1 MIDISG
7 TPESRVLGQKLGAP
21 GQSAPEN
28 TSMLL
33 PFGSVLD
40 GLMQDHPSPRSGAH
54 ITGHPPA
61 SASISAP
68 EALPNG
74 IVSVLDTVNFDH
86 SEPQPHNLSPAGS
99 GPTEAWK
106 PESDPSFSEMDAASE
121 QSEGMPEFADLI
133 DEDGIQKRL
142 GDADL
147 LAAQATAT
155 SPQLAKSAKS
165 ATQDEASIQQST
177 EAMPSEPLKLDAS
190 LSLSMHDAA
199 VGEDTDLIET
209 TPKKPVL
216 LAQPVAIKPQLAP
229 SQPSA
234 FLALKAFSPAPSAA
248 QVAQHAMELIGNI
261 PGSLLAGADSLQTN
275 ALGIAAPTTPQ
286 QGTAALGQIV
296 QSASPAIPMHG
307 PNWVSPMVSGP
318 VVSLFDAAGGRM
330 VIDIAPEELGRLTI
344 SLTVQGDTAIVR
356 FQTDTPEAA
365 RILVDA
371 ERQLSSELARF
382 GMTLAE
388 HDATP
393 DRKQSGGRAAHHS
406 GQPGMSD
413 ELPDLAT
420 NPAVAAS
427 LVNIIA

>member
-21 GQSAPEN
+21 SQSAPEN
-28 TSMLL
+28 TSMPL

-40 GLMQDHPSPRSGAH
+40 GLMQDHPSPRSGTHMA
-54 ITGHPPA
+54 GRLPV
-61 SASISAP
+61 SASISTP
-68 EALPNG
+68 EALPDG
-74 IVSVLDTVNFDH
+74 IVSVLDTLNFEYGEQQ
-86 SEPQPHNLSPAGS
+86 SRNPSPDGS
-99 GPTEAWK
+99 GLTEAWK
-106 PESDPSFSEMDAASE
+106 PEIDPSLSEMDAASE
-121 QSEGMPEFADLI
+121 QLEGMPESADLI
-133 DEDGIQKRL
+133 DEEGLQKRL
-142 GDADL
+142 GDGDL
-147 LAAQATAT
+147 VAVQATAT
-155 SPQLAKSAKS
+155 SPQLAKSAIS

-177 EAMPSEPLKLDAS
+177 EATPSEPLKLDAIP
-190 LSLSMHDAA
+190 SLSMHDAA
-199 VGEDTDLIET
+199 DGEDTDLIET

-216 LAQPVAIKPQLAP
+216 LAQPVAIKPQLA
-229 SQPSA
+229 S
-234 FLALKAFSPAPSAA
+234 SAA
-248 QVAQHAMELIGNI
+248 QVDPQVAQHAMKLTGNI
-261 PGSLLAGADSLQTN
+261 SVSLLAGTDSLQTN

-286 QGTAALGQIV
+286 QGIAGPGQIV
-296 QSASPAIPMHG
+296 QSTSPAIPMHG
-307 PNWVSPMVSGP
+307 PNWISPMVSGP
-318 VVSLFDAAGGRM
+318 VVSLLDAAGGRM

-365 RILVDA
+365 RILADA

-382 GMTLAE
+382 GMTLAG

-393 DRKQSGGRAAHHS
+393 DRNQSGGRAAHHS

-413 ELPDLAT
+413 DLPGLST